1 MNNAPMMPFS
11 QSENPRVGL
20 RQLSNAI
27 LISVLLIA
35 VSGCDKSD
43 AKKKSP
49 ASTANSSQVE
59 PLPSVAPVAPP
70 APQDMDVAALERD
83 LNCAKTGPKQACRI
97 IKDFSQAQRYTAHT
111 PSGEGRWVGQA
122 FVVAKGVESE
132 RELVLWA
139 KVVPTSQ
146 VGPGDLAIK
155 VGFDFFPDDLKSHAE
170 KLVRTISRGD
180 QPSPKNQAFPFVKA
194 FMPAKQRVIVNTAG
208 QSVHVTAEESIYL
221 RAKAPR
227 SVFIVNPSTSREAAP
242 GDGMYAELWLADW

>member
-1 MNNAPMMPFS
+1 MNNATMMRLA
-11 QSENPRVGL
+11 QLENPRFGL
-20 RQLSNAI
+20 RQLPNAI
-27 LISVLLIA
+27 LISVVLIA

-43 AKKKSP
+43 SLKKTR
-49 ASTANSSQVE
+49 ASTAASSQVE
-59 PLPSVAPVAPP
+59 PLPSAALVAPP
-70 APQDMDVAALERD
+70 APQDMDVAALEKD

-97 IKDFSQAQRYTAHT
+97 IKDFSQAQRFTAHT
-111 PSGEGRWVGQA
+111 PSGEGRWVGHA
-122 FVVAKGVESE
+122 FVVAKGVETE

-155 VGFDFFPDDLKSHAE
+155 VGCDFFPDDLKSHAE
-170 KLVRTISRGD
+170 KLVRTLGRGD
-180 QPSPKNQAFPFVKA
+180 PPSPKNQAFPFAKA
-194 FMPAKQRVIVNTAG
+194 FIPAKQRVIVNTAG

>member
-1 MNNAPMMPFS
+1 MTPLAELDNL
-11 QSENPRVGL
+11 RTYR
-20 RQLSNAI
+20 RQLPNAI
-27 LISVLLIA
+27 LISALLIA
-35 VSGCDKSD
+35 VWACDKSD
-43 AKKKSP
+43 SKKKSP
-49 ASTANSSQVE
+49 ESTAASSQAE

-111 PSGEGRWVGQA
+111 PSGEGRWVGNA
-122 FVVAKGVESE
+122 FVVAKGVETE
-132 RELVLWA
+132 RELILWA

-180 QPSPKNQAFPFVKA
+180 QPSPKNQAFPFLKA

>member
-1 MNNAPMMPFS
+1 MNNAPMVPLS
-11 QSENPRVGL
+11 QLENPRAYL
-20 RQLSNAI
+20 RQLPNAV
-27 LISVLLIA
+27 LICGLLIA
-35 VSGCDKSD
+35 ISGCDRSD
-43 AKKKSP
+43 SNKKSP
-49 ASTANSSQVE
+49 ASTATSSQAE
-59 PLPSVAPVAPP
+59 PMPSVAPIAPP

-97 IKDFSQAQRYTAHT
+97 LKDFSQAQRYTAHT
-111 PSGEGRWVGQA
+111 PSGEGRWVGHA
-122 FVVAKGVESE
+122 FVVAKGVETE

-227 SVFIVNPSTSREAAP
+227 SVYIVNPSTSREAAP

>member
-1 MNNAPMMPFS
+1 MNNAPMMPLAQF
-11 QSENPRVGL
+11 ENPRACVG
-20 RQLSNAI
+20 QMPIAI
-27 LISVLLIA
+27 LISVALIA
-35 VSGCDKSD
+35 ASGCDKADS
-43 AKKKSP
+43 KKKS
-49 ASTANSSQVE
+49 STPTATSANVE

-83 LNCAKTGPKQACRI
+83 LNCAKTGPKLACRI
-97 IKDFSQAQRYTAHT
+97 IKDFSQSQRYTAHT
-111 PSGEGRWVGQA
+111 PSGEGRWVGHA
-122 FVVAKGVESE
+122 FVVVKGVESE

-155 VGFDFFPDDLKSHAE
+155 VGFDFFPDELKSHAE
-170 KLVRTISRGD
+170 KLVRTLGRGD
-180 QPSPKNQAFPFVKA
+180 PPSPKNQAFPFAKA
-194 FMPAKQRVIVNTAG
+194 YIPAKQRVIVNTAG